1 MPQVIINA
9 DDFGFTDGVTSGIVR
24 TMCEGVVT
32 STTAMA
38 CVPGADARLRRWAL
52 EVPGRIGA
60 HLQLTTGRALSNPAL
75 IPTLCGRDGNF
86 PTSKTSLNSA
96 RTEEIVLEWDEQ
108 FRFLRSAGIEPT
120 HIDTHHHVHKQPH
133 VFAAFC
139 EIARRFDVP
148 ARALTPS
155 MREEL
160 RRANI
165 SCPDFMSVAFYGDG
179 LTSDRLLAL
188 LERAIEAPEPPA
200 VIEVMCHPGVPCEEL
215 GLLSRY
221 VQEREVEM
229 EALCFPGLG
238 KQLEECGFELV
249 SYTTLRGSS
258 PVVALPAQTIHHFE
272 TG

>member
-38 CVPGADARLRRWAL
+38 CASGAAARLRRWAP
-52 EVPGRIGA
+52 EIPGRIGA

-96 RTEEIVLEWDEQ
+96 RTGEIVLEWDEQ
-108 FRFLRSAGIEPT
+108 FQFLRRAGIEPT
-120 HIDTHHHVHKQPH
+120 HIDTHHHVHKYPH
-133 VFAAFC
+133 VFEAFC

-148 ARALTPS
+148 ARALTRS
-155 MREEL
+155 MSEEL
-160 RRANI
+160 RHAHI
-165 SCPDFMSVAFYGDG
+165 SCPDYTSIEFYGDG

-188 LERAIEAPEPPA
+188 LERAIEAPDPPA

-215 GLLSRY
+215 SHLSNY
-221 VQEREVEM
+221 VQGRRVEM
-229 EALCFPGLG
+229 EALCFPGLA
-238 KQLEECGFELV
+238 KRLAERGFELV
-249 SYTTLRGSS
+249 SYATL
-258 PVVALPAQTIHHFE
+258 
-272 TG
+272 